1 VCLVI
6 ANLLYV
12 YASAMFEFIEEMLP
26 NFSNIF
32 LFGGCMSCLVSSR
45 GDCGFWGVTVG
56 TRA

>member
-6 ANLLYV
+6 DDLLYV

-32 LFGGCMSCLVSSR
+32 SSAVVCR
-45 GDCGFWGVTVG
+45 V
-56 TRA
+56 

>member
-6 ANLLYV
+6 VELLYV

-32 LFGGCMSCLVSSR
+32 SS
-45 GDCGFWGVTVG
+45 TVVC
-56 TRA
+56 RV